1 MSNRTTT
8 NTGIAVESDDESLT
22 AGTQGPVLLHDHYL
36 IEKLAQ
42 FNRER
47 VPERIV
53 HAKGAGAYGELVI
66 TADVSK
72 YTKAKLFQPGA
83 KTESLA
89 RFSTVAGE
97 QGSPDSWRD
106 PRGFAVKFYTEDGN
120 YDLVGNNT
128 PVFFIRDA
136 IKFPDFIR
144 SQKRLPGSGLRDHN
158 MQWDFWTLRPET
170 AHQVTW
176 LMGDRGIPK
185 TYRHMNGYGS
195 TPTSGSMPRASASGS
210 NTTSRRTR
218 AMISSR
224 SKKRM
229 SLRARTPTPIAA
241 ICGMR
246 SRKATSRA
254 GPCTYRSCRWTKRRD
269 IGSIPLI

>member
-176 LMGDRGIPK
+176 LMG
-185 TYRHMNGYGS
+185 
-195 TPTSGSMPRASASGS
+195 
-210 NTTSRRTR
+210 
-218 AMISSR
+218 
-224 SKKRM
+224 
-229 SLRARTPTPIAA
+229 IAA
-241 ICGMR
+241 F
-246 SRKATSRA
+246 
-254 GPCTYRSCRWTKRRD
+254 RRR
-269 IGSIPLI
+269 IGT